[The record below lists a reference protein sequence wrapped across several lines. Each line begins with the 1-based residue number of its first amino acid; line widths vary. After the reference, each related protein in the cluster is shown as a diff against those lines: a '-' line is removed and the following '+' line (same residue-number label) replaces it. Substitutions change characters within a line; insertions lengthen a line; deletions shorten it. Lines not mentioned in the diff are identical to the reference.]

1 VNCAAPPAF
10 VRAWNDARNDARN
23 VLRVAL
29 RVRGARESDVECF
42 EKVAIYRRL
51 AR

>member
-1 VNCAAPPAF
+1 VNCAAPSAF
-10 VRAWNDARNDARN
+10 VRARNDARN